1 MNANKQISSCVIR
14 DGCALVQLYKYIR
27 LTCVDDFYIRKMIL
41 DIFAELQCNT
51 QSHIFFLHILSQTAG
66 IMAAM
71 PGIDHNFGHT
81 VRTGFE
87 RSK

>member
-1 MNANKQISSCVIR
+1 MDANKQISSCVIR
-14 DGCALVQLYKYIR
+14 DGCALVKFYKYIS
-27 LTCVDDFYIRKMIL
+27 LTSVDDFYIRKMIL
-41 DIFAELQCNT
+41 NKFAELQSNT
-51 QSHIFFLHILSQTAG
+51 QSHIFFLYILSQTAG

-71 PGIDHNFGHT
+71 PGVNHNLGHT